1 MPRAT
6 GLAAE
11 IKRARDVEVVLHK
24 GHGGVF
30 EVVYEGELIFSKK
43 ATGRFPETQEVLD
56 RIPAG

>member
-1 MPRAT
+1 M
-6 GLAAE
+6 
-11 IKRARDVEVVLHK
+11 KRARGVEVVLHK

-43 ATGRFPETQEVLD
+43 AAGRFPDTQEVLD